1 MSPKVHVEKFPDCIF
16 IEFRVLVIH
25 IFFYIL
31 QIPNRQ
37 INISFLGLGTLLPS
51 QVNIFSLFSVRYLIS
66 SIGLGIK
73 L

>member
-1 MSPKVHVEKFPDCIF
+1 MLRNFQTVFF

-51 QVNIFSLFSVRYLIS
+51 QVNIFSLFSVRYLIC